1 MTIDDKSYALSNK
14 NYVSIECQKT
24 RIVLAHT
31 FTNDMKHFI
40 GWTHRYNGLYKN
52 TAPFTIS
59 KSGQI
64 YKHYEPSFST
74 KMLKAYELNM
84 SCIVILLENEGWLI
98 KDSDK
103 NEFITWMGDIYKEPN
118 MVVEKRWRGYN
129 YWAPYTKEQLYS
141 ATELVKSLCVQ
152 FNIPLSVVAHNT
164 KLENFSTYKGVFYKS
179 NIEKHYTDLNPTWD
193 FEIFKRKIE
202 TNEK

>member
-1 MTIDDKSYALSNK
+1 MTIDDKSYVLSNK

-31 FTNDMKHFI
+31 FTNDMRHFI

-74 KMLKAYELNM
+74 KMMKTYELNM

-103 NEFITWMGDIYKEPN
+103 NEFITWVGDIYKEPN

-129 YWAPYTKEQLYS
+129 YWVPYTKEQLFS
-141 ATELVKSLCVQ
+141 ATELVKSLCAQ
-152 FNIPLSVVAHNT
+152 FNIPLSVVSHNT
-164 KLENFSTYKGVFYKS
+164 KLENFSAYKGVFYKS

-193 FEIFKRKIE
+193 FELFKTKIE